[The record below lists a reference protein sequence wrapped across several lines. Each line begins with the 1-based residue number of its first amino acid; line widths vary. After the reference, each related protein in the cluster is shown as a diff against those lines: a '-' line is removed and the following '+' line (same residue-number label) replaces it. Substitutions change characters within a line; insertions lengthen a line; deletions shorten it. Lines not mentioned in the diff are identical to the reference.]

1 MSMKRTIFAVSAA
14 LVLTAGLGAQ
24 GVAQARS
31 ADMMPRTASAVT
43 ATAAYATGVNNSIT
57 VSWTSPTITADD
69 TLVGFTIYSSPNTI
83 GAGGG
88 ASRNIDDST
97 IRSFNFADDSLT
109 LGESYTFQ
117 VEPRTENFP
126 TAGQGPLSAPTTPLP
141 VFQAPVRPT
150 IGTAE
155 AGNAAVNVRWT
166 ALADAD
172 DSLGGLPFA
181 RYTATSIPGG
191 FSCTT
196 TVRTDD
202 SCVVTGLTNG
212 TSYTF
217 TVTASNTGATSAPSL
232 ASAPVTPVAT
242 GRPSPPLNVVA
253 SPGFEQA
260 SVSWTA
266 PSSQG
271 TSGITQYLVR
281 SFNANTNA
289 ADDTCSVSGIP
300 PATTC
305 VVTNLTNST
314 PYYFV
319 VTAIN
324 ASGSSLPS
332 VPSAAVTP
340 GAIVTP
346 GAPTGV
352 TAVAGVGA
360 ASVTWVAPSSTGGS
374 AITGYTVTSNPGGR
388 TCTTTGS
395 LTCSV
400 TGLTGGTSYTFTVT
414 ATNSSGTGP
423 ASAASNAVTPT
434 GAIVPGAPTAVTAT
448 AGNASALVSWTAPL
462 VIGSSAITGYTVTSA
477 STLLGTPVR
486 TCTTTGA
493 TSCTV
498 SNLTN
503 GITYSFTVTATNA
516 AGTGA
521 ASAASNAVTPGS
533 AVPSEPRSVTA
544 TAGDA
549 AATVT
554 WVAPTTPGS
563 SAITGYTVTS
573 TPGNRTC
580 NTTGALT
587 CTVTGL
593 TNGEAY
599 FFTVRALNSVGTGSP
614 SLASNIVTPR
624 APESRTIVIAGA
636 RGEGSESNLV
646 FVDGVTTGLVGQRV
660 TPYFRFP
667 GQSGFTAG
675 TGTRTVDANGDFAW
689 QRKTGKRIVVEFRA
703 GEVRSNQVVILAR

>member
-1 MSMKRTIFAVSAA
+1 MKRSLLAVSAA
-14 LVLTAGLGAQ
+14 LVLAAGLGAQ
-24 GVAQARS
+24 GVSQAGS
-31 ADMMPRTASAVT
+31 EEVSPRTASTVT
-43 ATAAYATGVNNSIT
+43 ASAAYAAGVNNSIT
-57 VSWTSPTITADD
+57 VSWTAPTVTADD
-69 TLVGFTIYSSPNTI
+69 TLRGFWVFANPSLLNP
-83 GAGGG
+83 AG
-88 ASRNIDDST
+88 SYRFIDDSAS
-97 IRSFNFADDSLT
+97 RSFTFADDSLA
-109 LGESYTFQ
+109 LGSAYTFQ
-117 VEPRTENFP
+117 VAPDTENDDTGTFS
-126 TAGQGPLSAPTTPLP
+126 LPTTALN
-141 VFQAPVRPT
+141 VYQAPVAPA
-150 IGTAE
+150 GVTAT
-155 AGNAAVNVRWT
+155 ANNASANVAWT
-166 ALADAD
+166 PITDNATNR
-172 DSLGGLPFA
+172 GGLPFA
-181 RYTATSIPGG
+181 RYTATSTPGS
-191 FSCTT
+191 FTCTT
-196 TVRTDD
+196 TAIADD

-212 TSYTF
+212 VAYTF
-217 TVTASNTGATSAPSL
+217 TVTASNTSLTSTPSL
-232 ASAPVTPVAT
+232 ASTPVTPVAT
-242 GRPSPPLNVVA
+242 GVPSPPLNVVA

-260 SVSWTA
+260 TVTWSA
-266 PSSQG
+266 PLSQG

-281 SFNANTNA
+281 SFNANTNV
-289 ADDTCSVSGIP
+289 ADDTCAVSGIP

-314 PYYFV
+314 PYYFT

-324 ASGSSLPS
+324 ASGSSLAS
-332 VPSAAVTP
+332 TRSAAVTP

-360 ASVTWVAPSSTGGS
+360 AAVSWTAPASTGGS
-374 AITGYTVTSNPGGR
+374 AITGYTVTSNPGAR
-388 TCTTTGS
+388 TCTTTGA

-434 GAIVPGAPTAVTAT
+434 GNLVPGAPTGVTAT
-448 AGNASALVSWTAPL
+448 AGNASAVVSWTAPA
-462 VIGSSAITGYTVTSA
+462 VVGSSAITGYTVTSA

-486 TCTTTGA
+486 TCTTSGA

-503 GITYSFTVTATNA
+503 GIAYTFTVTATNA

-549 AATVT
+549 AATVV

-563 SAITGYTVTS
+563 SAVTGYTVTS

-580 NTTGALT
+580 STTGALT

-599 FFTVRALNSVGTGSP
+599 FFTVRASNSVGTSSP
-614 SLASNIVTPR
+614 SAASNIVTPR

-667 GQSGFTAG
+667 GQTGFTAG

-703 GEVRSNQVVILAR
+703 GDLKSNQVVILAR

>member
-1 MSMKRTIFAVSAA
+1 MKRSFLAISAA
-14 LVLTAGLGAQ
+14 LVLAAGLGAQ
-24 GVAQARS
+24 GVSQARS
-31 ADMMPRTASAVT
+31 ADVVPRTASAVT

-57 VSWTSPTITADD
+57 VSWTTPTVTSDD
-69 TLVGFTIYSSPNTI
+69 TLLGFTIYSSPATI
-83 GAGGG
+83 GNGGG
-88 ASRNIDDST
+88 TSRNIDDSSV
-97 IRSFNFADDSLT
+97 RSFNFADDSLT
-109 LGESYTFQ
+109 LGASYTFQ
-117 VEPRTENFP
+117 VVPRTSNVP
-126 TAGQGPLSAPTTPLP
+126 SAAAGPISAPTTPLP
-141 VFQAPVRPT
+141 VFQAPVTPT
-150 IGTAE
+150 IGTAT

-166 ALADAD
+166 ALAAAD

-181 RYTATSIPGG
+181 RYTATSFPGG

-242 GRPSPPLNVVA
+242 GVPSPPLNVVA

-281 SFNANTNA
+281 SFNANTNV

-324 ASGSSLPS
+324 ASGSSLSS

-352 TAVAGVGA
+352 TAVAGAGA

-374 AITGYTVTSNPGGR
+374 AITAYTVTSSPGAR
-388 TCTTTGS
+388 TCTTTGA

-434 GAIVPGAPTAVTAT
+434 GNLVPGAPTGVTAT
-448 AGNASALVSWTAPL
+448 AGNASAVVSWTAPA
-462 VIGSSAITGYTVTSA
+462 VVGSSAITGYTVTSA

-486 TCTTTGA
+486 TCTTSGA

-503 GITYSFTVTATNA
+503 GIAYTFTVTATNA

-549 AATVT
+549 AATVV

-563 SAITGYTVTS
+563 SAVTGYTVTS

-580 NTTGALT
+580 STTGALT

-599 FFTVRALNSVGTGSP
+599 FFTVRASNSVGTSSP
-614 SLASNIVTPR
+614 SAASNIVTPR

-667 GQSGFTAG
+667 GQTGFTAG

-703 GEVRSNQVVILAR
+703 GDLKSNQVVILAR